1 MKGKNKTFKLI
12 STIVGWATLGISVI
26 LAILFYIGLANDQT
40 ISSKVLHFIVVFV
53 KKHIDTVNLLMYW
66 TIIMVILAIVI
77 AFLIG
82 PILSIITNPK
92 NLAKS
97 LISIGV
103 LVVVVLLAYS
113 FSSGDI
119 STINLNYTIDPE
131 KLKKQLVF
139 TETGLTTFYI
149 MLGLTF
155 VATLVAELKGLFK
168 L

>member
-26 LAILFYIGLANDQT
+26 LAILFYIGIKNEQATASN
-40 ISSKVLHFIVVFV
+40 
-53 KKHIDTVNLLMYW
+53 IDLLMNW
-66 TIIMVILAIVI
+66 TLVMVILAVVV

-82 PILSIITNPK
+82 PILSIITEPK

-119 STINLNYTIDPE
+119 SAIKLNYTIDPE
-131 KLKKQLVF
+131 KLRKQLVF